1 MAPEPG
7 FVGRVLGEFEAERSE
22 AFDLGVEVFAFEVE
36 RDGRRSFGVDWGH
49 TPYRSCFCL
58 RRDVHR
64 QSRFAVRTLKPC
76 ISRQGIDNANQA
88 ELFKKLDRLDG
99 EVAVDS
105 DLVEVHGFMSCH

>member
-36 RDGRRSFGVDWGH
+36 RDGRRSFGVDRGH

-58 RRDVHR
+58 RRDVYR
-64 QSRFAVRTLKPC
+64 QSRFAVRTLKPG
-76 ISRQGIDNANQA
+76 ISRQGIDDTS
-88 ELFKKLDRLDG
+88 EPEILKELDRLDG
-99 EVAVDS
+99 EVAVDG
-105 DLVEVHGFMSCH
+105 DLVEVHNR